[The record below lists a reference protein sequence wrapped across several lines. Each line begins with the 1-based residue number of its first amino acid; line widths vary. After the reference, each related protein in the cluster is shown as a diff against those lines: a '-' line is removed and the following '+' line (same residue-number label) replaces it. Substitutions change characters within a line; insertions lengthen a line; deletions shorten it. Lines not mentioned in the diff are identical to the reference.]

1 MFQGMHYVYE
11 VYKEMSFSKAARN
24 LFISQPSLSAAVKKA
39 EKQIGFPIFDRSS
52 NHIQLTDRLFSGSL
66 DLLIDNKNMDPA
78 VYQKSFF
85 CEEHLLL
92 AVPIRLAVNEK
103 MKNYALTASDIRE
116 NRHLNSRIPPVPLE
130 NFQNESFLL
139 LKSGNDTRSRADR
152 ICHNA
157 HVLPKIKL
165 ELDQQI
171 TAYNL
176 SRYGMGISFCSDTL
190 VRHVPDDE
198 GLVYYKL
205 DHKDA
210 LREVNFYYKR
220 GRYMPRVVSTFL
232 EMI

>member
-1 MFQGMHYVYE
+1 
-11 VYKEMSFSKAARN
+11 
-24 LFISQPSLSAAVKKA
+24 
-39 EKQIGFPIFDRSS
+39 
-52 NHIQLTDRLFSGSL
+52 
-66 DLLIDNKNMDPA
+66 MDPA

-232 EMI
+232 EMIISITVITICL

>member
-1 MFQGMHYVYE
+1 
-11 VYKEMSFSKAARN
+11 
-24 LFISQPSLSAAVKKA
+24 
-39 EKQIGFPIFDRSS
+39 
-52 NHIQLTDRLFSGSL
+52 
-66 DLLIDNKNMDPA
+66 MDPA
-78 VYQKSFF
+78 IYQKSFF

-92 AVPIRLAVNEK
+92 AVPIRLSVNEK

-130 NFQNESFLL
+130 NFQKESFLL
-139 LKSGNDTRSRADR
+139 LKSGNDTRTRADR

-157 HVLPKIKL
+157 HVIPKIKL

-190 VRHVPDDE
+190 VRHVPDAG

-205 DHKDA
+205 NHQDA
-210 LREVNFYYKR
+210 LRDVNFYYKR
-220 GRYMPRVVSTFL
+220 NRYMPRIVSTFL
-232 EMI
+232 DMI